1 MILFIHRTLLGAL
14 DPIIGGFR
22 EGGLRGGLT
31 SLAQVVLNPIER
43 RESETTTRAVA
54 RRELR
59 RIEPSGGSVSD
70 VGGFAERQ
78 PAFPV
83 QFTRAVRG
91 GPIARA
97 VGGIREGFTSTQ
109 QFDRTIRRT
118 RIGAG
123 IGAVAAG
130 SAFKDFSGGIREAV
144 AAAGRQFDPRRPAQF
159 RQKPLLQALPG
170 ELNGGSMAQ
179 DTMPSAVSATGQ
191 MTTGRMSNFA
201 KDEFG
206 NVLKFF
212 CSPRPGEGWIQ
223 VEDAASLGLRPM
235 KPFSRL
241 DLSIGQFVRMPRRR
255 MNPLNM
261 KALGRANRRREDF
274 IDICATHLRERRRER
289 EGKKPSIKN
298 TSHRK
303 KKK

>member
-22 EGGLRGGLT
+22 EGGLRGGLA

-43 RESETTTRAVA
+43 RESETATRAVA

-59 RIEPSGGSVSD
+59 RIEP
-70 VGGFAERQ
+70 
-78 PAFPV
+78 PIPV
-83 QFTRAVRG
+83 QFARAAGG

-130 SAFKDFSGGIREAV
+130 SAFQQFGGGVREAV
-144 AAAGRQFDPRRPAQF
+144 AAAGTRFDPRRPAEF

-179 DTMPSAVSATGQ
+179 DTMPSAVSAGGRL
-191 MTTGRMSNFA
+191 TTGRMSNFA
-201 KDEFG
+201 KDECG

-212 CSPRPGEGWIQ
+212 CSPRPGEGWVQ
-223 VEDAASLGLRPM
+223 VEDAASLGLRPK

-241 DLSIGQFVRMPRRR
+241 DLSIGEFVRMPRRR
-255 MNPLNM
+255 MNPLNI

>member
-14 DPIIGGFR
+14 DPFIGGFK
-22 EGGLRGGLT
+22 EGGLAGGLT
-31 SLAQVVLNPIER
+31 SLAQAVLNPVQR
-43 RESETTTRAVA
+43 REAETAALGSV

-59 RIEPSGGSVSD
+59 RAEPSGGVSD
-70 VGGFAERQ
+70 LGGFAERQ
-78 PAFPV
+78 AAVPV
-83 QFTRAVRG
+83 EFTRFTAG

-118 RIGAG
+118 KIGAG
-123 IGAVAAG
+123 VGLGA
-130 SAFKDFSGGIREAV
+130 AFQSVPDVLGDRRFSKIT
-144 AAAGRQFDPRRPAQF
+144 GRPV
-159 RQKPLLQALPG
+159 LQALPG
-170 ELNGGSMAQ
+170 ELNGGPAVAGTQM
-179 DTMPSAVSATGQ
+179 MPSGVSATGRL
-191 MTTGRMSNFA
+191 TGSNFA
-201 KDEFG
+201 KDACG

-212 CSPRPGEGWIQ
+212 CSPRPGEGWVQ
-223 VEDAASLGLRPM
+223 VEDGPSLGLRPK
-235 KPFSRL
+235 KPFARF
-241 DLSIGQFVRMPRRR
+241 DLSIQEFVRMPRRR
-255 MNPLNM
+255 MNPLNI

-303 KKK
+303 KK